1 MEVDM
6 PADFRT
12 FQDGDLLL
20 EKGGDLDK
28 DVDFDTDDVD
38 TTENASISFVVKP
51 QGDVHL
57 TVAING
63 NTVVNAQ
70 PFSSTAG
77 RAWRENFQGSFLKNH
92 NTLTVS
98 KNSDGA
104 SVNVSDFIVHF
115 KTL

>member
-6 PADFRT
+6 PADFKT

-28 DVDFDTDDVD
+28 DVDFDTDNVD
-38 TTENASISFVVKP
+38 TTKNARISFVVKP
-51 QGDVHL
+51 QGDVDL

-63 NTVVNAQ
+63 NIVVDAQ
-70 PFSSTAG
+70 PFGSTVG
-77 RAWRENFQGSFLKNH
+77 RVWEENFQGTFLKNQ
-92 NTLTVS
+92 NTMTVS
-98 KNSDGA
+98 KNSAGA
-104 SVNVSDFIVHF
+104 NVEVSDFIVQF